1 MPDDINAELEA
12 AEAKSSKL
20 PMIIGA
26 VVLLLLGLG
35 GGAFIAMQL
44 GDSSSSSGDASKEDG
59 GSADGDGDESTD
71 AAPALF
77 NLGLFTINLRGT
89 GGGRV
94 LRMEV
99 QVQAGAEVVETLE
112 ERKPEFRHS
121 IITMVSD
128 YSYNDLEGRDGKLR
142 LADELLTRLN
152 RLMENGR
159 INRLYFVQFVVQ

>member
-12 AEAKSSKL
+12 VEAKSSKL

-26 VVLLLLGLG
+26 VVLLLVGLG
-35 GGAFIAMQL
+35 GGAFIAMQM
-44 GDSSSSSGDASKEDG
+44 GDSGSSSGDESEEGASGE
-59 GSADGDGDESTD
+59 GDGEESAD

-99 QVQAGAEVVETLE
+99 QVQADAGVVETLE
-112 ERKPEFRHS
+112 ERKPEFRHA

-128 YSYNDLEGRDGKLR
+128 YSYTDLDGRDAKMR
-142 LADELLTRLN
+142 LADELLARLN
-152 RLMENGR
+152 RLMESGR

>member
-1 MPDDINAELEA
+1 MPDDINAELDA
-12 AEAKSSKL
+12 VEAKSSKL

-26 VVLLLLGLG
+26 IVLLLAGLG
-35 GGAFIAMQL
+35 GGAFIGKSMV
-44 GDSSSSSGDASKEDG
+44 DSGN
-59 GSADGDGDESTD
+59 GSEENGKDSRDKSEEATQRG
-71 AAPALF
+71 LF

-99 QVQAGAEVVETLE
+99 QVETDASLVETLE
-112 ERKPEFRHS
+112 ERKPEFRHA

-128 YSYNDLEGRDGKLR
+128 YSYSDLEGLDGKTR

-152 RLMENGR
+152 RLMESGR

>member
-12 AEAKSSKL
+12 VEAKSSKL
-20 PMIIGA
+20 PIIIGA

-35 GGAFIAMQL
+35 GGAFIAMQMS
-44 GDSSSSSGDASKEDG
+44 DSGSAAGEEEKAEDG
-59 GSADGDGDESTD
+59 KAEGEESA
-71 AAPALF
+71 ANPPALF

-99 QVQAGAEVVETLE
+99 QVQADAGVVETLE

-128 YSYNDLEGRDGKLR
+128 YSYNDLEGRDGKVR
-142 LADELLTRLN
+142 LADELLARLN
-152 RLMENGR
+152 RHMETGR
-159 INRLYFVQFVVQ
+159 INRLYFVQFVIQ

>member
-12 AEAKSSKL
+12 VEAKRSKL
-20 PMIIGA
+20 PMLIGA
-26 VVLLLLGLG
+26 IVLLLTGLG
-35 GGAFIAMQL
+35 GGAFIGTQM
-44 GDSSSSSGDASKEDG
+44 GDSGSSNGEESKNGGSSENGEGKSGDEGKPG
-59 GSADGDGDESTD
+59 
-71 AAPALF
+71 LF

-99 QVQAGAEVVETLE
+99 QVETDATLVETLE
-112 ERKPEFRHS
+112 ERKPEFRHA

-128 YSYNDLEGRDGKLR
+128 YSYNDLEGLDGKTR

-152 RLMENGR
+152 RLMESGR

>member
-12 AEAKSSKL
+12 VEAKSSKL

-26 VVLLLLGLG
+26 IVLLLAGLG
-35 GGAFIAMQL
+35 GGAFIGKSMV
-44 GDSSSSSGDASKEDG
+44 DSSNGTEEGEESSGDETKEGEASQRG
-59 GSADGDGDESTD
+59 
-71 AAPALF
+71 LF

-99 QVQAGAEVVETLE
+99 QVETDAELVVTLE
-112 ERKPEFRHS
+112 ERKPEFRHA

-128 YSYNDLEGRDGKLR
+128 YSYNDLEGLDGKTR

-152 RLMENGR
+152 RLMETGR

>member
-1 MPDDINAELEA
+1 MPDDINAELDA
-12 AEAKSSKL
+12 VEAKSSKL
-20 PMIIGA
+20 PIIIGA
-26 VVLLLLGLG
+26 IVLLLAGLG
-35 GGAFIAMQL
+35 GGAFIGKSMV
-44 GDSSSSSGDASKEDG
+44 DSGSDSEESGEA
-59 GSADGDGDESTD
+59 STD
-71 AAPALF
+71 KNGKSEEATERGLF

-99 QVQAGAEVVETLE
+99 QVETDASLVGTLE
-112 ERKPEFRHS
+112 ERKPEFRHA

-128 YSYNDLEGRDGKLR
+128 YSYSDLEGLDGKTR

-152 RLMENGR
+152 RLMDSGR